1 MKLRLKVPL
10 EDNQMPGCPCPRLIT
25 LEQRLANPATML
37 AHSCWLP
44 ISPPPVSQAA
54 HIQILACDFSLF
66 MRSAMKILPS
76 TVPLVLY
83 PFCSKHKI
91 HIRISLPTRAQ
102 AWAYP
107 TVSSFPLFPLL
118 QSYIAAALVSASETH
133 HSPSQNTFW
142 SSIK

>member
-54 HIQILACDFSLF
+54 HIQILACDFFIIHAQCNEDS
-66 MRSAMKILPS
+66 
-76 TVPLVLY
+76 
-83 PFCSKHKI
+83 SKYSPTS
-91 HIRISLPTRAQ
+91 SLPI
-102 AWAYP
+102 
-107 TVSSFPLFPLL
+107 L
-118 QSYIAAALVSASETH
+118 
-133 HSPSQNTFW
+133 
-142 SSIK
+142 